1 MSAIKNVSHKTV
13 ILVILLIISSCKE
26 RVKQDKTI
34 IATASNA
41 SLDSITSE
49 IERLYNKNVFNGF
62 AVSIVDT
69 TGILYNKGFGYA
81 DVSKQK
87 KYTKNTVI
95 NIASISKVFIAAALL
110 KAVELNVINLD
121 DPINTYLPFIVVN
134 PNYPNELI
142 TVRQLATH
150 TSSIVDTDVYMQTC
164 YVNKDDIPISD
175 SLKRYELYYQNP
187 SKNWMSLAEYLRK
200 VLKKDDAFY
209 NVSTFAKRKPG
220 VLREYS
226 NIGAALCALVI
237 EYATNTPFNEFTK
250 KHIFNPLRMT
260 STTWFFDEADSA
272 NYSKLYYDDYE
283 LPYYQIL
290 SYPDGGLITSS
301 TDLSKFL
308 IELIKGYS
316 GNGSILNANSYN
328 EFFKSQLDNNSLG
341 GKENFNVGLFID
353 KELAYNVI
361 GHTGG
366 DPGTNTMMF
375 FNTEEE
381 KGRIFITNTDSK
393 KENSIETMWNIWDA
407 LKK

>member
-1 MSAIKNVSHKTV
+1 MSAIKNVSHKTA

-26 RVKQDKTI
+26 LVKQDKTRI
-34 IATASNA
+34 TTTSNV

-49 IERLYNKNVFNGF
+49 IERFYNKNVFNGF

-87 KYTKNTVI
+87 KYTENTVI

-121 DPINTYLPFIVVN
+121 DPINTYLPFKVVN

-150 TSSIVDTDVYMQTC
+150 TSSIVDTDIYMQTC

-187 SKNWMSLAEYLRK
+187 SKNWMTLAEYLRK

-237 EYATNTPFNEFTK
+237 EYATNTPFFEFTK

-316 GNGSILNANSYN
+316 ANGSILNANSYN

-375 FNTEEE
+375 FNTEEA